1 MTGVTP
7 APREGDRRRLNGGA
21 ATIALA
27 LSPSQLRAK
36 RIVDL
41 ALAVP
46 ALVLTAPVLFV
57 AGAAIFATMG
67 RPIFFRQVRL
77 GARKRPFVLYK
88 LRTMVNNSSDA
99 AHREFNRR
107 ELLEENHVPGTSDG
121 AFKLDDPRVTPVG
134 RWLRKTS
141 IDELPQLL
149 NVIRGEMSLVGPRPV
164 LDWEAAMFDPSVEL
178 RFAVPPGITGRWQV
192 GGRNRVSMR
201 RMLDMDVD
209 YVRSWSL
216 LRDLEIIV
224 RTPLVLLRGDG
235 AR

>member
-1 MTGVTP
+1 MSRAVPGREPLEDSPPMTIT
-7 APREGDRRRLNGGA
+7 
-21 ATIALA
+21 LA
-27 LSPSQLRAK
+27 LSPRQQRAK
-36 RIVDL
+36 RLVDI

-46 ALVLTAPVLFV
+46 ALVLTAPVLLA
-57 AGAAIFATMG
+57 AGAAIFVTGG
-67 RPIFFRQVRL
+67 RPVLFRQVRL
-77 GARKRPFVLYK
+77 GAGRRPFVLYK

-107 ELLEENHVPGTSDG
+107 ELLEENHVPDTSDG
-121 AFKLDDPRVTPVG
+121 AFKLDDPRVTRVG

-141 IDELPQLL
+141 IDELPQLI
-149 NVIRGEMSLVGPRPV
+149 NVLRGEMSLVGPRPV
-164 LDWEAAMFDPSVEL
+164 LDWEAEMFDPAVEL

-216 LRDLEIIV
+216 WQDLAIIA